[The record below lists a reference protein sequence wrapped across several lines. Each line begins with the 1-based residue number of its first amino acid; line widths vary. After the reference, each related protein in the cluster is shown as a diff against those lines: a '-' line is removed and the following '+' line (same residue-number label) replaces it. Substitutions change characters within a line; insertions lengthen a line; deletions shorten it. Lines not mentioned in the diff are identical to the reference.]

1 MQRELVD
8 QYRLQ
13 IEMLRKQKNQGG
25 QYDAKNAEGQYIN
38 AELDNFNNGIVS
50 PSFNLFLNRYQSDKI
65 TSC

>member
-38 AELDNFNNGIVS
+38 TELDNFNNGIVS
-50 PSFNLFLNRYQSDKI
+50 Q
-65 TSC
+65 